1 MAREKQKLLQAEIS
15 MRQSPARNKKEADTE
30 DNNDFKKYS
39 NVHEGRCRTLG
50 YGLGET
56 WFEIQDFKLEKIF
69 LNKRFWWDVVQHVFF
84 PLIVI
89 SKFSLLTQNLAAL
102 RSDTSSQKLASI
114 WLRKLLGFAAAWI
127 AFVSTMVVWKLS
139 GQDVSNV
146 GDHLLRN
153 ISMV

>member
-1 MAREKQKLLQAEIS
+1 MAREQQKLRQVDIS
-15 MRQSPARNKKEADTE
+15 KGRIKKSANTDCNEDFNQFSP
-30 DNNDFKKYS
+30 
-39 NVHEGRCRTLG
+39 VHEGRCRTLG

-69 LNKRFWWDVVQHVFF
+69 LDKRFWWDVLQHVLL
-84 PLIVI
+84 PLVLI
-89 SKFSLLTQNLAAL
+89 SKSSLLLHNLAAL
-102 RSDTSSQKLASI
+102 RADTSSQKLASI
-114 WLRKLLGFAAAWI
+114 WLRKLLGFSAAWF